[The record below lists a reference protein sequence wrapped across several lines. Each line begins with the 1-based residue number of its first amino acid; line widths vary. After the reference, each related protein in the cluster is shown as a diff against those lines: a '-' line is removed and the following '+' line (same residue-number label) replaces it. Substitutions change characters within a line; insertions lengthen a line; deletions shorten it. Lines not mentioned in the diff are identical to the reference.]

1 MFDRIYAGAMAK
13 IEEKGG
19 LAARLFHWGY
29 RRKSARLKRNI
40 AADKVSH
47 ILFST

>member
-19 LAARLFHWGY
+19 LAAKLFKWGY
-29 RRKSARLKRNI
+29 SRKSARLRRNI
-40 AADKVSH
+40 PADRVGTTH
-47 ILFST
+47 